1 MKELDKSRYER
12 IHEIVEEVL
21 EAMKDKRDMA
31 SCEKLLDFLQDD
43 APDREF
49 LERMASGELFMRYH
63 EKRAARDKRQDVQR
77 LVESLKDRKKKKENT
92 RRWLKR
98 ISSVA
103 AAVVVLGFCVWQF
116 MDDGTDRSVDM
127 EQFGQHGKPVLV
139 LNNGLKLELQEAGNE
154 LPGGRHGIEK
164 VTRERLVYRGA
175 VGANEEVEYNTLIVP
190 AGYSYSVEL
199 ADGSV
204 VTLNAGSRL
213 KYPVAGISGEREVEL
228 DGEAYFKVAKS
239 VHPFIVKMGN
249 AFVKVYGTE
258 FNASKDLEGDI
269 EVVLVEGS
277 VGFHAEAGKEVMM
290 EPNQKCDY
298 NPAGGEV
305 RVSNVDVRG
314 YVAWVNNEFNYEQVS
329 LDYFLKK
336 IAVWYGVQFKYDKA
350 KLEPIEFY
358 VSTKRDVPLS
368 DLILLIEKSTS
379 LNFIRESDK
388 VFIIK

>member
-1 MKELDKSRYER
+1 MEELNESRYEK

-21 EAMKDKRDMA
+21 EAMKDKRDIA

-49 LERMASGELFMRYH
+49 LKRMASEELFMQYH
-63 EKRAARDKRQDVQR
+63 EKRAARDKQQDVQR
-77 LVESLKDRKKKKENT
+77 LVESLKDRKKKKVHT
-92 RRWLKR
+92 RRLLKR

-103 AAVVVLGFCVWQF
+103 AAVVVLGFCIWQF
-116 MDDGTDRSVDM
+116 TGDKTDRSFKT
-127 EQFGQHGKPVLV
+127 EQSGQHGTPTLV
-139 LNNGLKLELQEAGNE
+139 LNNGLKLELQEAGNK
-154 LPGGRHGIEK
+154 LPDERHGIEK
-164 VTRERLVYRGA
+164 VTRERVVYRKEAGMKE
-175 VGANEEVEYNTLIVP
+175 NVEYNTLIVP

-213 KYPVAGISGEREVEL
+213 KYPVAGISGDREVEL

-239 VHPFIVKMGN
+239 VHPFIVKMGDT
-249 AFVKVYGTE
+249 FVKVYGTE
-258 FNASKDLEGDI
+258 FNASKDTEGDI

-277 VGFHAEAGKEVMM
+277 VGFHAEEGKEVMLV
-290 EPNQKCDY
+290 PNQKCDY
-298 NPAGGEV
+298 NPADGEV
-305 RVSNVDVRG
+305 RVSDVDVRG
-314 YVAWVNNEFNYEQVS
+314 YVAWMNNEFNYEQVP

-350 KLEPIEFY
+350 KLETIKFY

-368 DLILLIEKSTS
+368 DLILLIEKSTN

>member
-1 MKELDKSRYER
+1 MEELNESRYEK

-31 SCEKLLDFLQDD
+31 SCERLLDFLQDD
-43 APDREF
+43 ALDREF
-49 LERMASGELFMRYH
+49 LERMASGELFMQYH
-63 EKRAARDKRQDVQR
+63 EKRAARDKEQDVQR
-77 LVESLKDRKKKKENT
+77 LVESLKDRKKKKENA
-92 RRWLKR
+92 RRLLKR
-98 ISSVA
+98 ISSMA

-116 MDDGTDRSVDM
+116 MDDKTDRPAKI
-127 EQFGQHGKPVLV
+127 EQPGQHGKPTLV

-154 LPGGRHGIEK
+154 LPDERHGIEK
-164 VTRERLVYRGA
+164 VTRERVVYRKA
-175 VGANEEVEYNTLIVP
+175 VGANEGVEYNTLIVP

-213 KYPVAGISGEREVEL
+213 KYPVAGISGDREVEL

-239 VHPFIVKMGN
+239 VHPFIVKMGDT
-249 AFVKVYGTE
+249 FVKVYGTE
-258 FNASKDLEGDI
+258 FNASKDMEGDI

-277 VGFHAEAGKEVMM
+277 VGFHAEAGKEVML
-290 EPNQKCDY
+290 EPNQKCAY

-305 RVSNVDVRG
+305 SVSNVDVRG
-314 YVAWVNNEFNYEQVS
+314 YVAWMNNEFNYEQVP

-350 KLEPIEFY
+350 KLETIKFY

-368 DLILLIEKSTS
+368 DLILLIEKSTN

>member
-1 MKELDKSRYER
+1 MEELNESRYEK

-21 EAMKDKRDMA
+21 EAMKEKRDMA
-31 SCEKLLDFLQDD
+31 SCERLLDFLQDD
-43 APDREF
+43 APDRDF
-49 LERMASGELFMRYH
+49 LERMASGELFMQYH
-63 EKRAARDKRQDVQR
+63 EKRAARDKEQDVQR
-77 LVESLKDRKKKKENT
+77 LVESLKDRKKKKGNA
-92 RRWLKR
+92 RRLLKR
-98 ISSVA
+98 ISSMA

-116 MDDGTDRSVDM
+116 MDDKTDRPAKI
-127 EQFGQHGKPVLV
+127 EQPGQHGRPTLV
-139 LNNGLKLELQEAGNE
+139 LNNGLKLELREADNE
-154 LPGGRHGIEK
+154 LPDGQHEIEV
-164 VTRERLVYRGA
+164 VTRERVVYHKA
-175 VGANEEVEYNTLIVP
+175 VVTKESVEYNTLIVP

-213 KYPVAGISGEREVEL
+213 KYPVAGGSGEREVEL
-228 DGEAYFKVAKS
+228 DGEAYFKVSKS
-239 VHPFIVKMGN
+239 VHPFIVKMGD

-258 FNASKDLEGDI
+258 FNACKDMEGDI

-277 VGFHAEAGKEVMM
+277 VGFHAEASKEVML

-298 NPAGGEV
+298 NPAGGV
-305 RVSNVDVRG
+305 VCVSNVNVRG
-314 YVAWVNNEFNYEQVS
+314 YVAWMNNEFNYEQVS

-350 KLEPIEFY
+350 KLESIEFY

-368 DLILLIEKSTS
+368 DLILLIEKSTN

>member
-1 MKELDKSRYER
+1 MEESDKSRYEK

-21 EAMKDKRDMA
+21 EAMREKRDIA

-43 APDREF
+43 VQDREF
-49 LERMASGELFMRYH
+49 LERMASEELFMQYH
-63 EKRAARDKRQDVQR
+63 ERRAARNKERDVQR
-77 LVESLKDRKKKKENT
+77 LVESLKVRKEKKMYT
-92 RRWLKR
+92 RRLLKR

-116 MDDGTDRSVDM
+116 MDDKTDRPAKI
-127 EQFGQHGKPVLV
+127 EQSRLHGKPTLV
-139 LNNGLKLELQEAGNE
+139 LNSGLKLELQETGNE
-154 LPGGRHGIEK
+154 LPDERHGIER
-164 VTRERLVYRGA
+164 VAPGRVVYRKE
-175 VGANEEVEYNTLIVP
+175 VRTEERVEYNTLIVP
-190 AGYSYSVEL
+190 AGYNYSVEL

-204 VTLNAGSRL
+204 VTLNAGSCL
-213 KYPVAGISGEREVEL
+213 KYPVAGINGNREVEL

-239 VHPFIVKMGN
+239 GDPFIVKMGD

-258 FNASKDLEGDI
+258 FNASKDTEGDI

-277 VGFHAEAGKEVMM
+277 VGFHTKDGKEVML

-298 NPAGGEV
+298 NLTGGEV
-305 RVSNVDVRG
+305 AVGDVDVRG
-314 YVAWVNNEFNYEQVS
+314 YVAWMKNEFNYERVP

-336 IAVWYGVQFKYDKA
+336 LAAWYGVEFKYDKA
-350 KLEPIEFY
+350 KLEAIKFY
-358 VSTKRDVPLS
+358 VSTGRAVPLS
-368 DLILLIEKSTS
+368 DLILLIEKSTN